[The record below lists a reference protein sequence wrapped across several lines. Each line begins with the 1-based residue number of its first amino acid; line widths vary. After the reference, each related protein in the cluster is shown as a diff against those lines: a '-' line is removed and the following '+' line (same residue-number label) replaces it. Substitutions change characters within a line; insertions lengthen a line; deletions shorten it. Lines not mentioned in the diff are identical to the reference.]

1 MMYWT
6 FSLADQNIKG
16 SSVVELIRNQDSLW
30 VWKARKETNKQKLVL
45 MRLSGLTYA
54 AAALG

>member
-16 SSVVELIRNQDSLW
+16 SSLVELIRNQDSLW
-30 VWKARKETNKQKLVL
+30 VWRARKETNKQKLVL